1 MNLKMG
7 KIVFFLALFII
18 LFCPP
23 THADWAFVILG
34 DTREDFKRGQVFPEM
49 IKELNQTVFK
59 VKDQELKL
67 EFLLHLGDFELKR
80 GSRESLE
87 RFKERLK
94 ALKAR
99 YYLVK
104 GNHELVEQTGS
115 SFTLPSIQQVLKNNE
130 DFSREYISFFDLKE
144 SYYSFDHRNLHV
156 IILDNSM
163 GTFQVKPGEDI
174 RSGQLLWLE
183 KDLEETA
190 RKAQTGLIRHTIL
203 CAHIPL
209 PSPSP
214 SVTTHDMLEYVTRN
228 YAEGQSLAEES
239 AKIFWEI
246 LERYRERSRIGRL
259 FFAHDHRYVSYQQ
272 KGFPVTITAGGGAPL
287 IVEERGGFYHYLI
300 ILVTDEELKERI
312 IKAYPLKKAPAG
324 GSSRS
329 FPHMGKPEERF
340 RVPVPLTFPDG
351 LGHFASGTKG
361 ITLE

>member
-1 MNLKMG
+1 MTLKMG
-7 KIVFFLALFII
+7 KIVFFLALFTI
-18 LFCPP
+18 LLSPR

-34 DTREDFKRGQVFPEM
+34 DTREDFRRGQVFPEM

-59 VKDQELKL
+59 VKDQELKP

-104 GNHELVEQTGS
+104 GNHELVEPTGS

-130 DFSREYISFFDLKE
+130 DFSREYISFFNLKE

-190 RKAQTGLIRHTIL
+190 RKVQTGLIRHTIL

-209 PSPSP
+209 PSPSL

-239 AKIFWEI
+239 AKSFWEI
-246 LERYRERSRIGRL
+246 LERYRERSKISRL
-259 FFAHDHRYVSYQQ
+259 FFAHDRRYVSYQQ
-272 KGFPVTITAGGGAPL
+272 KGFPVTISGGGGAPL
-287 IVEERGGFYHYLI
+287 IGEERGGFYHYLI

-324 GSSRS
+324 GSSQS
-329 FPHMGKPEERF
+329 FPHMRKPDERF
-340 RVPVPLTFPDG
+340 RVPVPLSFPDRLGG
-351 LGHFASGTKG
+351 LPQRNKRNHA
-361 ITLE
+361 